1 MITLEVKLQS
11 NVNVVMEE
19 ITDCENITTM
29 SVHSGNSRYA
39 SQKHFGEANLLTRMR
54 KVVVK
59 RMKMSRESDRLIK
72 HFTLKQCGALSR
84 H

>member
-39 SQKHFGEANLLTRMR
+39 RSTLERQTYWHGWEKLRWKGWRCLE
-54 KVVVK
+54 KVTGWQNT
-59 RMKMSRESDRLIK
+59 S
-72 HFTLKQCGALSR
+72 H
-84 H
+84 